1 MSKETPVPRQSSLV
15 PVLLVLTATTG
26 IVDAVSYL
34 GMGHVLVANM
44 TGNVVFLGFAL
55 AGAAGFSIASF
66 LVAIA
71 SFLVGALLG
80 GRLGATLGDNRRRW
94 LVVAAVTQTALA
106 TIAAIMTAA
115 GVLNTAGNERLG
127 VIALL
132 GVGMGVQNATVRR
145 LAVPDM
151 TTTVLTMTLTGLAAD
166 STPAGGGNPR
176 PRRRL
181 ASVAAMLAGGVAGAA
196 LMLHSSAAV
205 SIGVFAAILAVAAA
219 ALALTPDQ
227 PDNPAA

>member
-1 MSKETPVPRQSSLV
+1 MSKESTVQRPSSLV
-15 PVLLVLTATTG
+15 PVLLLLTATTG

-94 LVVAAVTQTALA
+94 LIVAAATQTALA
-106 TIAAIMTAA
+106 AIAAILAA
-115 GVLNTAGNERLG
+115 TGVLSTAGNERLG
-127 VIALL
+127 VVALL
-132 GVGMGVQNATVRR
+132 GVGMGIQNATVRR

-176 PRRRL
+176 PGRRL

-205 SIGVFAAILAVAAA
+205 SIAVFAAILALAAA
-219 ALALTPDQ
+219 ALAFTRTQ
-227 PDNPAA
+227 PDNVPA

>member
-1 MSKETPVPRQSSLV
+1 MRKETPVPRQSSLV

-166 STPAGGGNPR
+166 STPAGGSNPR

-219 ALALTPDQ
+219 ALALTPAR